1 MLVIGN
7 DLATGTVQARYL
19 VLPAPRNL
27 GELEA
32 LVKNS
37 KARVPVPPLTPPDKA
52 PSLSVRST
60 SDRVMVCGSPHGGP
74 FLLWAGSAA
83 LGWSSPQVVNQPR
96 LWWLSQETAA
106 PGTIVWGAGR
116 EVQGRFAEMARV
128 ILRSKSNGALHITEP
143 LLIYPKSTTNN
154 HTVYFWIPSELPDG
168 DYEAIAYNGFGGAY
182 GFSNP
187 LPIKIA
193 KRAPQAR
200 PLYRAT
206 EFGAKGDD
214 ADDDREAIQAALDKA
229 TPNAGIVYLPPGT
242 YYTSGSI
249 RVPDG
254 VTLRGAGSDQT
265 VLRILPGEFGRTT
278 PAKDARLVNLWYPGP
293 GGAKPVLWGRHR
305 FAIEHLAVRVGT
317 YHLDEVPPT
326 GPAILVF
333 DPEGPSENVT
343 VRGCLIE
350 HRIEVTRVPGSRFN
364 LPCRSA
370 EGLVATHG
378 TRNLAVS
385 DCVFRGMRCLMAEHM
400 HRGLIYNNRFE
411 GVPGFVGHPIS
422 IQGPT
427 DCAIIDNILYNCP
440 TGIHLSCTQ
449 NDRSMTHN
457 FVAWNSLEVTRT
469 GMGNDDGE
477 TLLVH
482 PMDNYDIDGPVTSAG
497 PDSILCRG
505 ANWSDKPWQDHFCL
519 IVDGKGLGQYRRVI
533 SQTVN
538 SFKVER
544 PWDVVPD
551 ATSRF
556 LVKVMSVENT
566 FFRNAFRNA
575 EGATGMYMDLANV
588 VQGCFFESTLGLSLH
603 GGARVATHN
612 RKRQWWVS
620 YYNQLLG
627 NKVYVRGCIAL
638 ICMSD
643 MVDGQPMAAFPMF
656 ANSVAGNEIANPDHA
671 TGWLLTGY
679 WGYPSW
685 SPDQAGVAFLP
696 YGFQRPPRDAI
707 GARWALI
714 EDNLLTKAV
723 TGIGINPWT
732 RETVLSNNTFS
743 GVTTPVKDEGKGT
756 IVLK

>member
-1 MLVIGN
+1 MLVVG
-7 DLATGTVQARYL
+7 DGLAAGAVQARYL
-19 VLPAPRNL
+19 TVPGPRSL
-27 GELEA
+27 GELQA
-32 LVKNS
+32 LVDAS
-37 KARVPVPPLTPPDKA
+37 AARSPVPPDAPPKNA
-52 PSLSVRST
+52 MNLSIRST
-60 SDRVMVCGSPHGGP
+60 SDRVMVSSSPHGGP
-74 FLLWAGSAA
+74 YVLWVGSAA
-83 LGWSSPQVVNQPR
+83 LGWSHPRVVNQPR

-128 ILRSKSNGALHITEP
+128 ILRRKSDGAVHITEP

-154 HTVYFWIPSELPDG
+154 HTVYFWVPNELPDG
-168 DYEAIAYNGFGGAY
+168 DYEAIAYNGFGGPY

-193 KRAPQAR
+193 RRAPRVTRIYQ
-200 PLYRAT
+200 AT
-206 EFGAKGDD
+206 EVGAKGDD

-229 TPNAGIVYLPPGT
+229 APDAATVYLAPGT

-278 PAKDARLVNLWYPGP
+278 PAEDARVTARWYAGP
-293 GGAKPVLWGRHR
+293 GGAKPVLWGRQR

-350 HRIEVTRVPGSRFN
+350 HRIEVTRLPGSPMH

-370 EGLVATHG
+370 EGLVATRG

-385 DCVFRGMRCLMAEHM
+385 DCVFRGMRCLMAERM
-400 HRGLIYNNRFE
+400 HRGIIYNNRFE
-411 GVPGFVGHPIS
+411 GQPGLAGHPVS
-422 IQGPT
+422 IQGPS
-427 DCAIIDNILYNCP
+427 DCAVIENILYNCP
-440 TGIHLSCTQ
+440 TGILLSCTQ

-457 FVAWNSLEVTRT
+457 FVAWNSLELTRT
-469 GMGNDDGE
+469 GMGSDDGE

-482 PMDNYDIDGPVTSAG
+482 PMDNYDIDGAVTAAG
-497 PDSILCRG
+497 PDSIGCQG
-505 ANWSDKPWQDHFCL
+505 ADWSDKPWEDHFCL
-519 IVDGKGLGQYRRVI
+519 IVDGKGLGQYRRVV
-533 SQTVN
+533 SHTAD
-538 SFKVER
+538 SFRVDR

-551 ATSRF
+551 STSHF

-566 FFRNAFRNA
+566 FFRNALRNA

-588 VQGCFFESTLGLSLH
+588 VQECLFESTLGLSLH
-603 GGARVATHN
+603 GGARVARHN
-612 RKRQWWVS
+612 NKRQWWVS

-643 MVDGQPMAAFPMF
+643 VSDGRPMAAYPMF
-656 ANSVAGNEIANPDHA
+656 ANVVAGNEIANPDHSV
-671 TGWLLTGY
+671 GWMLTGY
-679 WGYPSW
+679 WGSPTW
-685 SPDQAGVAFLP
+685 SPDQAGVAFLQ
-696 YGFQRPPRDAI
+696 YGQLPPRGAI
-707 GARWALI
+707 GARWTLI
-714 EDNLLTKAV
+714 QDNLVTKAQ
-723 TGIGINPWT
+723 TGIGINPWA
-732 RETVLSNNTFS
+732 RETVLSNNTFT
-743 GVTTPVKDEGKGT
+743 GVTTPVKDEGAGT